1 MKDTVK
7 MYNSNYFIDIFLR
20 NIDKKTLVCN
30 YSDSE
35 LLSLI
40 DAFLIE
46 NLFNKKRILII
57 TNKDFDIYKV
67 NILNKIK
74 DRVLNLDI
82 SNDYIEISKNL
93 DNRINNMKDAT
104 GKTKISKVNLL
115 IRDIDKKVDLLNSI
129 KNIFYSKKDN
139 QLSLIDKYNITN
151 KKITQQ
157 NPIYD
162 YYKIFRI
169 KRPLSDYS
177 YNEIKIACENIINNS
192 LYKDYIKYRR
202 FIDNEL
208 FYNFKK
214 NFDYELI
221 LESIENINLLLEKNE
236 TKLDLKISKYTKDFL
251 DLFNIQDFNES
262 TLKDLANIV
271 NLKYNYNLLKNKES
285 SFLTKFF
292 KKSKYN
298 KDSLESRKFYS
309 IEKNIHSEYLYNYK
323 LIINRIKDISFLNKV
338 LVKEA
343 YKCIEDNVING
354 EDIKDSLVFY
364 NKLLKKIYKMR
375 SFYEFFYNK
384 ESIEEEILFYCY
396 ENLQDKTQIDK
407 LVTNIPILRLNLE
420 IEEEETKNSNLID
433 IYKDYD
439 LIIKDIDNDVIK
451 KDSLIITAIGNI
463 LDNVLREKAHI
474 IKSNL
479 YKEDFDY
486 NYILNNIYT
495 CVIQNIETF
504 DFDYIKQTFNEFDKI
519 LILNNKNIDNY
530 LNIKEILSL
539 SENVVVFN
547 QMDKTKDIFNDFYYL
562 DILNMNISKE
572 TTKETTNNKLI
583 QDILEFLKSLGY
595 NLNNNLYID
604 NLENQII
611 LRTNSNK
618 IIIKIDCSLGINI
631 FKDIYY
637 TKSLESDDLF
647 IYRVWSRDFWISR
660 EKEFIRLRE
669 FIKSK
674 E

>member
-46 NLFNKKRILII
+46 NIFNKKRILII
-57 TNKDFDIYKV
+57 TNKDFDIYKI

-82 SNDYIEISKNL
+82 SKDYIEISKSL

-129 KNIFYSKKDN
+129 KNMFYSKKDN

-157 NPIYD
+157 SPIYD

-177 YNEIKIACENIINNS
+177 YNEIKIACENIIINS

-298 KDSLESRKFYS
+298 KDSLESKKFYS
-309 IEKNIHSEYLYNYK
+309 IEKNIHSEYLYNYN

-354 EDIKDSLVFY
+354 EDIKDSLIFY
-364 NKLLKKIYKMR
+364 NKLLKKIYKMKN
-375 SFYEFFYNK
+375 FYEFFYNK

-420 IEEEETKNSNLID
+420 IEEDETKNSNLIG

-439 LIIKDIDNDVIK
+439 LIIKDIYNDVIK
-451 KDSLIITAIGNI
+451 KDSLIITAIENI
-463 LDNVLREKAHI
+463 LDNILREKAHI

-479 YKEDFDY
+479 YKESFDY
-486 NYILNNIYT
+486 NYVLNNIYT
-495 CVIQNIETF
+495 CVVKNIETF
-504 DFDYIKQTFNEFDKI
+504 NFDYIKQTFNEFDKI
-519 LILNNKNIDNY
+519 LILNNQNIGNY
-530 LNIKEILSL
+530 LDIKEILSL
-539 SENVVVFN
+539 SENIVVFN
-547 QMDKTKDIFNDFYYL
+547 KTGKNKDIFNDFYYL
-562 DILNMNISKE
+562 DILNMDRSN
-572 TTKETTNNKLI
+572 ETTNNKLI
-583 QDILEFLKSLGY
+583 KDILEFLKSLGY

-604 NLENQII
+604 NLENQIMI
-611 LRTNSNK
+611 ITNSNK
-618 IIIKIDCSLGINI
+618 IIIKIDSSLGINI

-637 TKSLESDDLF
+637 TKSLESDNLF
-647 IYRVWSRDFWISR
+647 IYRLWSRDFWISR
-660 EKEFIRLRE
+660 EKEFLRLRD